1 MNQADEQFFD
11 DVEFPSLFVVK
22 EAGEVE
28 VVAEPT
34 VLQATDVEIDAAKS
48 NAKRIGKSGKS
59 RRQ

>member
-1 MNQADEQFFD
+1 MNQADEQFFY
-11 DVEFPSLFVVK
+11 DVELSSLSVVE

-34 VLQATDVEIDAAKS
+34 VLQVTDVEIDAAKS
-48 NAKRIGKSGKS
+48 NAERIGKSGKS